1 MKNKIILNN
10 KEILVAVQEYFSKR
24 NIELPEDVSVTVG
37 LKKRLPG
44 NLFSDEYIPYIE
56 VEYNV

>member
-10 KEILVAVQEYFSKR
+10 KEIFVAVQEYLSKR
-24 NIELPEDVSVTVG
+24 NIELPEDVSVTMG
-37 LKKRLPG
+37 LKNRLPG